1 LTLRSIMFSFVSK
14 ERELLIEAKVQKEA
28 MERKREAEL
37 ELAMLERNSLQ
48 ARVED
53 EKKKKARYK
62 SVEK

>member
-1 LTLRSIMFSFVSK
+1 
-14 ERELLIEAKVQKEA
+14 

-37 ELAMLERNSLQ
+37 ELTLLERNSLQ

-62 SVEK
+62 SVER

>member
-1 LTLRSIMFSFVSK
+1 
-14 ERELLIEAKVQKEA
+14 

-48 ARVED
+48 AVVED

-62 SVEK
+62 SVER